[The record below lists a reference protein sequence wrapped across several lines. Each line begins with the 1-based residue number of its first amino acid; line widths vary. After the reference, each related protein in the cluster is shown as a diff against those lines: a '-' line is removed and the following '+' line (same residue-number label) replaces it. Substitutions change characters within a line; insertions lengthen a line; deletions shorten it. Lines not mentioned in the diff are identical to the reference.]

1 MRCSQSQGKKENVME
16 TQKIRTFTN
25 SRKGFLRVLGA
36 WFVVATIGI
45 IGFTAGRA
53 SVEADEGVT
62 LVVRHKVADFSK
74 WKPVFDAHEDVR
86 KQFGWTSYQ
95 LLTEVGD
102 SNHVTIVARIRSAA
116 QAKDFG
122 KSSSLKE
129 AMQKGGVQGPPDVTL
144 LKVVEDKRY

>member
-1 MRCSQSQGKKENVME
+1 MKCLFVDGRRQRKQPVHQIG
-16 TQKIRTFTN
+16 
-25 SRKGFLRVLGA
+25 SR
-36 WFVVATIGI
+36 
-45 IGFTAGRA
+45 
-53 SVEADEGVT
+53 
-62 LVVRHKVADFSK
+62 
-74 WKPVFDAHEDVR
+74 PDVR